1 MFFFLSLI
9 GAFMILPFVYSI
21 VQSVKPIEEIF
32 VFPPRFFVRRPT
44 IGNFSELF
52 RLANTLWVPFSRYFM
67 NSLTVSVIVTTVHV
81 VVSSMAGF
89 ALAKFKFPFSKIL
102 FEIVVV
108 ALLFTGDVIGVM
120 RYLILAKIGMID
132 TVWSLLLPSIA
143 APLGLF
149 LMTQFMKS
157 IHNAMIEA
165 AQIDGASTFYMLW
178 HVIMP
183 NSKPAWMTL
192 IIFSFQS
199 VWNMTGSNYVY
210 SEQLKL
216 LPTVFS
222 QIASSGI
229 ARVGVGA
236 ASAVL
241 MMALPMITFLFAQSQ
256 IMQTMSHS
264 GIRE

>member
-1 MFFFLSLI
+1 AI
-9 GAFMILPFVYSI
+9 
-21 VQSVKPIEEIF
+21 
-32 VFPPRFFVRRPT
+32 
-44 IGNFSELF
+44 
-52 RLANTLWVPFSRYFM
+52 
-67 NSLTVSVIVTTVHV
+67 HV

-89 ALAKFKFPFSKIL
+89 ALAKFKFPFSKVL

-178 HVIMP
+178 HIIMP

-192 IIFSFQS
+192 IIFCFQS
-199 VWNMTGSNYVY
+199 VWNMTGTNYVY